1 VVPRTLA
8 TQAAVDLPLGPE
20 VRTGRWSR
28 LVRRFAPSF
37 AAKLGWALT
46 ALVLLVALLGP
57 YVAPYPADIGG
68 ATNVLAS
75 LQPPSAAH
83 LFGTNAVGQDVFTL
97 TLAGARTSLVIA
109 FAVVFLSAAIGTLIG
124 LAAGYF
130 GGLLYH
136 ALMGLTDIFLAL
148 PALVLAIT
156 FAGLL
161 GPGLWQLVTA
171 VTLVW
176 WPGFARLV
184 AAEVHAVRHRE
195 FVEAARA
202 VGASDWRVAGRHVL
216 PSILSPILVKASLDL
231 GYVIL
236 TAAGL
241 GFVGLGVQPPTPEW
255 GAMIADSRQYMIE
268 AWWYTF
274 FPGMAIFV
282 TIIGLN
288 LAGDA
293 LRDAL
298 DPHLAGGAARA

>member
-1 VVPRTLA
+1 MVPRTVA
-8 TQAAVDLPLGPE
+8 TGMAVDVTLKARAG
-20 VRTGRWSR
+20 TSWWSQ

-37 AAKLGWALT
+37 NAKLGWALT
-46 ALVLLVALLGP
+46 ALVVAVAIFGP
-57 YVAPYPADIGG
+57 YVAPYPADITG
-68 ATNVLAS
+68 ATNILAS
-75 LQPPSAAH
+75 LAPPSAAH
-83 LFGTNAVGQDVFTL
+83 PFGTNAVGQDVFTL
-97 TLAGARTSLVIA
+97 TLAGARTSLLIA
-109 FAVVFLSAAIGTLIG
+109 FSVVLLSALVGTLVG
-124 LAAGYF
+124 LCAGYF
-130 GGLLYH
+130 GGLVYH
-136 ALMGLTDIFLAL
+136 VLMGLTDIFLAL

-161 GPGLWQLVTA
+161 GPGLWQLITA

-202 VGASDWRVAGRHVL
+202 VGATHWRVAARHVL

-274 FPGMAIFV
+274 FPGVAIFV

-293 LRDAL
+293 LRDAF
-298 DPHLAGGAARA
+298 DPHVAPVAPGT